1 MAGQQT
7 DQPKGV
13 VALFIGPD
21 GYVWAT
27 GTDFAEGAW
36 SGFTLV
42 EAQAKRATDQMR
54 RDFVV
59 NTCNRA
65 VADAMGLYD
74 IEQIMRRMEGYRV
87 HVVEIG
93 HGEEATAQPA

>member
-1 MAGQQT
+1 MAAQQAA
-7 DQPKGV
+7 QPKGV

-42 EAQAKRATDQMR
+42 EAQTKRATDQMR
-54 RDFVV
+54 RDFAV

-74 IEQIMRRMEGYRV
+74 IEQIMRRMAGYRV

-93 HGEEATAQPA
+93 HGMDGSGQSA